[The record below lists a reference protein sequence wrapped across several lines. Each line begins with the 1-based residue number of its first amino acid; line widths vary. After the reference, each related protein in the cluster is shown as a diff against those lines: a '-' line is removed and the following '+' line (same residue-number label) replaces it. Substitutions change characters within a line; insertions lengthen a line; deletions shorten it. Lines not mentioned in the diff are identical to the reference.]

1 MGSNALETHNYY
13 GTRASLKPVVPDLE
27 PDWWQDDERRVYIM
41 ELFNQIICQSDS
53 ANNLA
58 ACALVTHAY
67 LQTGDQKYKQWVS
80 PVHNDKN
87 LSQRAG
93 GVCATDNTPLLQVLE
108 YCDAWLKRIE
118 ANDGIIPDNV
128 GPTGVVGERR
138 GGQWWGG
145 FCECLPG
152 RPAPL
157 LMLRRVLNDLI
168 G

>member
-58 ACALVTHAY
+58 ACAMVTHAY

-80 PVHNDKN
+80 PVHNKKSLW
-87 LSQRAG
+87 LSLACGECLGPNRQHPSVAQRSRSAQPAAS
-93 GVCATDNTPLLQVLE
+93 VCATANNIPLCAGAGVLRCLAQVH
-108 YCDAWLKRIE
+108 
-118 ANDGIIPDNV
+118 
-128 GPTGVVGERR
+128 R
-138 GGQWWGG
+138 GQ
-145 FCECLPG
+145 
-152 RPAPL
+152 
-157 LMLRRVLNDLI
+157 
-168 G
+168 

>member
-13 GTRASLKPVVPDLE
+13 GTRASLKPIVPDLE

-80 PVHNDKN
+80 PVHND
-87 LSQRAG
+87 LAQPSLR
-93 GVCATDNTPLLQVLE
+93 GVFAQPTTPL
-108 YCDAWLKRIE
+108 CCRCWSTAMPGSSASR
-118 ANDGIIPDNV
+118 PM
-128 GPTGVVGERR
+128 TGSS
-138 GGQWWGG
+138 
-145 FCECLPG
+145 LT
-152 RPAPL
+152 
-157 LMLRRVLNDLI
+157 MLGRRVSSASDVAGN
-168 G
+168 GGGASVSACPAAPPPFPCCVGS